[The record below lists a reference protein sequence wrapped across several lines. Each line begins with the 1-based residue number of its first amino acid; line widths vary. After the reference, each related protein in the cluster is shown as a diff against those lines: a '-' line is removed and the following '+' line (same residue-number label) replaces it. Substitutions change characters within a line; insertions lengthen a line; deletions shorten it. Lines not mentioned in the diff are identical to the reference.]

1 MIQMSKYIDYKEEF
15 WEKWLSADEM
25 SRESMIRDLILRSLH
40 GRSFDIDL
48 LTYLFNT
55 YLEDLAE
62 YILIKICKKD
72 SEKDVNKDLG

>member
-1 MIQMSKYIDYKEEF
+1 
-15 WEKWLSADEM
+15 
-25 SRESMIRDLILRSLH
+25 MIRDLILRSLH

>member
-1 MIQMSKYIDYKEEF
+1 MIQMSRYIDYKEEF
-15 WEKWLSADEM
+15 WEKWLSNDEM

-72 SEKDVNKDLG
+72 SEKDVDKDLG

>member
-40 GRSFDIDL
+40 GRSFDMDL